1 MYFQTKRWAGTQRVT
16 IYMCINRSQQLNLH
30 YIWIE
35 YKNIDAITKFQLKIE
50 KKRFVYFC
58 VFLGIMTHIAPPQ
71 LYFKKWTDNSPLE
84 QWSEYHEKTR
94 LRQLLF
100 HPSTNHQQRITIDRP
115 VKTSLWAPVSCFF
128 STHQLIDLPNNLPA
142 K

>member
-35 YKNIDAITKFQLKIE
+35 YKNIDALTKFQLKIE

-100 HPSTNHQQRITIDRP
+100 HPPPIINNETPSIDP
-115 VKTSLWAPVSCFF
+115 WKLLYEPQFHVFF